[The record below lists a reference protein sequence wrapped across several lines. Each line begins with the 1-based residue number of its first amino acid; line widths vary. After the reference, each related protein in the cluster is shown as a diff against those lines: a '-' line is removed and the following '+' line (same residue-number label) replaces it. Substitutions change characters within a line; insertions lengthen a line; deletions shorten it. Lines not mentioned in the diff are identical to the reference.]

1 MKLRQRILVTGCAG
15 FIGFHVVDKLV
26 KKGHI
31 VYGIDNIDDYYDIN
45 LKKDKLKLLKKNKN
59 FFYKK
64 IDISNKNK
72 INHFLKKIRIDSIL
86 NLAGQA
92 GVRYSIENPRKYYNS
107 NITGF
112 FNLIEIARIKKVRHF
127 ISASTSSV
135 YGENKTLP
143 FKENHHVDNIIQFY
157 AASKRSNEIIGQV
170 YSKVYNMKF
179 TFLRFFT
186 VYGPWARP
194 DMSLGYFVSNIIK
207 KKKIN
212 VFNMGKHKRDFTY
225 VDDIAD
231 GTIKAIFRNDK
242 KNFQIYNLGNGK
254 KIPLMKY
261 IKILEKKLGIKA
273 KISFKKLQ
281 VGDIKDTW
289 SCTKKSKKE
298 LSYNPK
304 IKIEQGIDN
313 YIKWYRNY
321 YKV

>member
-1 MKLRQRILVTGCAG
+1 MKKNFKHLKTIWSFVKNFSHRLCWFYRIPCCRW
-15 FIGFHVVDKLV
+15 LV

-143 FKENHHVDNIIQFY
+143 FKENHHVDNIIILQPQ
-157 AASKRSNEIIGQV
+157 RNNGIQV

-179 TFLRFFT
+179 TFAFFT
-186 VYGPWARP
+186 VYG
-194 DMSLGYFVSNIIK
+194 LGLVRY
-207 KKKIN
+207 
-212 VFNMGKHKRDFTY
+212 VFR
-225 VDDIAD
+225 
-231 GTIKAIFRNDK
+231 IFC
-242 KNFQIYNLGNGK
+242 F
-254 KIPLMKY
+254 
-261 IKILEKKLGIKA
+261 
-273 KISFKKLQ
+273 
-281 VGDIKDTW
+281 
-289 SCTKKSKKE
+289 
-298 LSYNPK
+298 
-304 IKIEQGIDN
+304 
-313 YIKWYRNY
+313 
-321 YKV
+321 

>member
-1 MKLRQRILVTGCAG
+1 
-15 FIGFHVVDKLV
+15 
-26 KKGHI
+26 
-31 VYGIDNIDDYYDIN
+31 
-45 LKKDKLKLLKKNKN
+45 
-59 FFYKK
+59 
-64 IDISNKNK
+64 
-72 INHFLKKIRIDSIL
+72 
-86 NLAGQA
+86 
-92 GVRYSIENPRKYYNS
+92 
-107 NITGF
+107 
-112 FNLIEIARIKKVRHF
+112 
-127 ISASTSSV
+127 
-135 YGENKTLP
+135 
-143 FKENHHVDNIIQFY
+143 
-157 AASKRSNEIIGQV
+157 
-170 YSKVYNMKF
+170 
-179 TFLRFFT
+179 
-186 VYGPWARP
+186 
-194 DMSLGYFVSNIIK
+194 
-207 KKKIN
+207 
-212 VFNMGKHKRDFTY
+212 MGKHKRVCTY
-225 VDDIAD
+225 VVDIAV

>member
-1 MKLRQRILVTGCAG
+1 
-15 FIGFHVVDKLV
+15 
-26 KKGHI
+26 
-31 VYGIDNIDDYYDIN
+31 
-45 LKKDKLKLLKKNKN
+45 
-59 FFYKK
+59 
-64 IDISNKNK
+64 
-72 INHFLKKIRIDSIL
+72 
-86 NLAGQA
+86 
-92 GVRYSIENPRKYYNS
+92 
-107 NITGF
+107 
-112 FNLIEIARIKKVRHF
+112 
-127 ISASTSSV
+127 
-135 YGENKTLP
+135 
-143 FKENHHVDNIIQFY
+143 
-157 AASKRSNEIIGQV
+157 
-170 YSKVYNMKF
+170 MKF

>member
-1 MKLRQRILVTGCAG
+1 M
-15 FIGFHVVDKLV
+15 
-26 KKGHI
+26 
-31 VYGIDNIDDYYDIN
+31 
-45 LKKDKLKLLKKNKN
+45 
-59 FFYKK
+59 
-64 IDISNKNK
+64 
-72 INHFLKKIRIDSIL
+72 
-86 NLAGQA
+86 
-92 GVRYSIENPRKYYNS
+92 
-107 NITGF
+107 TGF
-112 FNLIEIARIKKVRHF
+112 FNLIEVARIKKISHF

-135 YGENKTLP
+135 YGANKTLP

-170 YSKVYNMKF
+170 YSKVYNMKL

-212 VFNMGKHKRDFTY
+212 VFNMGEHKRDFTY

-242 KNFQIYNLGNGK
+242 QNFQIYNLGNGK

-261 IKILEKKLGIKA
+261 IEILEKKLGIKA
-273 KISFKKLQ
+273 KISFKKMQ
-281 VGDIKDTW
+281 VGDMKDTW
-289 SCTKKSKKE
+289 SCSQKSKKD
-298 LSYNPK
+298 LSYDPK

-313 YIKWYRNY
+313 YIKWYRSY